1 MTEAEYLAE
10 LERQQIAFDAAKD
23 AYEAERERL
32 MAEIMP
38 RLAPF
43 EAAINAVLPK
53 QEQCLTIVECNDGSR
68 PGFKAY
74 IPGQREWWAS
84 KAWLRIAKWTDSSS
98 DLWQWTLKLHGYQ
111 TKNRDGEIFLG
122 NEGLY
127 RDLKLQYPDIRKQA
141 IDIIANAGWK
151 ILEEK

>member
-10 LERQQIAFDAAKD
+10 LERQQIAFNAAKD
-23 AYEAERERL
+23 AYKGERERL

-43 EAAINAVLPK
+43 EAAINAAIPK

-68 PGFKAY
+68 PGFHAY
-74 IPGQREWWAS
+74 IPGQRDWWAS
-84 KAWLRIAKWTDSSS
+84 KAWLRIAKWTESNS
-98 DLWQWTLKLHGYQ
+98 DMWQWTLKLDWHE
-111 TKNRDGEIFLG
+111 TKKRDGEMLLG
-122 NEGLY
+122 TQGTY
-127 RDLKLQYPDIRKQA
+127 RELKLQYPEMRKQA

-151 ILEEK
+151 ILEE